1 MKLGRGKKFIEDKY
15 SQLLAIIIVLFIVAP
30 ALSGTTGQIV
40 IASVLTITII
50 TIIRTLNLK
59 KKRILAAINFS
70 RSLICL

>member
-30 ALSGTTGQIV
+30 TLSGTTGQIV
-40 IASVLTITII
+40 ISSVLMITII

-59 KKRILAAINFS
+59 KR
-70 RSLICL
+70 